1 MKKGI
6 EILKEVH
13 FTNVKENVEVYG
25 LEYSELYTYMQILI
39 DYDKREIRTF
49 LKSNWNSSYN
59 KNIVTRF

>member
-6 EILKEVH
+6 EILKEVY
-13 FTNVKENVEVYG
+13 FTNVKENVEIYG

-59 KNIVTRF
+59 KNIITKF

>member
-39 DYDKREIRTF
+39 DYDKREIRIF

-59 KNIVTRF
+59 KNIVTKF

>member
-39 DYDKREIRTF
+39 DYDRREIRTF

-59 KNIVTRF
+59 KNIVTKF